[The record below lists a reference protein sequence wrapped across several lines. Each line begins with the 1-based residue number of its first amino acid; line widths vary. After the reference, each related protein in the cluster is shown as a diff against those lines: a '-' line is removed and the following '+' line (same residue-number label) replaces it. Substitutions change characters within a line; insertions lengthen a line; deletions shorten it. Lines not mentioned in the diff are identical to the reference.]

1 MGVTKVSSERI
12 VTSSTMFLL
21 LLLGSG
27 LSLSNAAAAEPT
39 AELTVYYEALCG
51 DSINFVTTQLTPA
64 WEMFGE
70 DLVINF
76 KPFGKAN
83 WTENGDSWDFVCQ
96 HGPDECFGNKAQA
109 CILVHEPYD
118 ARTAVPLIDCLMR
131 THTRPD
137 PAVGPCL
144 AELGLDVPPEA
155 IMDCAAGDQ
164 GSELLHALGVET
176 HDLDPALYFVPW
188 ILFNGEMVEEDW
200 QHALYDLAFVLCDK
214 YLTGHSKCNDI
225 Y

>member
-1 MGVTKVSSERI
+1 MGSPVVASNK
-12 VTSSTMFLL
+12 MFFLL
-21 LLLGSG
+21 LLN
-27 LSLSNAAAAEPT
+27 LSLGKGLAAQPT

-64 WEMFGE
+64 WEIFGE

-83 WTENGDSWDFVCQ
+83 WTENGESWDFVCQ

-109 CILVHEPYD
+109 CILAHEPYD
-118 ARTAVPLIDCLMR
+118 ARTVVPLIDCLMR
-131 THTRPD
+131 THTRQSRPD

-176 HDLDPALYFVPW
+176 HDLEPALYFVPW

-214 YLTGHSKCNDI
+214 YLTGHSKCNNI

>member
-1 MGVTKVSSERI
+1 MAQKIPLSNSTRFIYILHNGSYYILRYLNCSPHLHVLPSSCEHKSFLILDKVASVTKVSSERI

-51 DSINFVTTQLTPA
+51 DSIKFLFSFSPSLRTFNHLYIYNLEELIFSAPSFVTTQLTPA

-83 WTENGDSWDFVCQ
+83 VK
-96 HGPDECFGNKAQA
+96 NKT
-109 CILVHEPYD
+109 ILK
-118 ARTAVPLIDCLMR
+118 TSSGTKCL
-131 THTRPD
+131 
-137 PAVGPCL
+137 
-144 AELGLDVPPEA
+144 
-155 IMDCAAGDQ
+155 
-164 GSELLHALGVET
+164 
-176 HDLDPALYFVPW
+176 
-188 ILFNGEMVEEDW
+188 
-200 QHALYDLAFVLCDK
+200 
-214 YLTGHSKCNDI
+214 
-225 Y
+225 